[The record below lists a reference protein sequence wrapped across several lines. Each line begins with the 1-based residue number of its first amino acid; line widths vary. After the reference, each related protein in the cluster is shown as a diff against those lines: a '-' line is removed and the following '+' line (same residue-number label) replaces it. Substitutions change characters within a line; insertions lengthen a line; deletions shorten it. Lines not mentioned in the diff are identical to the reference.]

1 MQMQCVRKKNK
12 IVLFFLRLRQVTST
26 LVFIALASASTLVL
40 RFVASM
46 NTPLVLSRCESL
58 TPDQLDWRGEILG
71 TLHP

>member
-26 LVFIALASASTLVL
+26 LAFIALASASTLVL